1 MSSFQTSASINHI
14 NQKKKP
20 LKKTLN
26 FEDYTIV
33 ECSVNLVDFC
43 KKFGTPSS
51 FYRKLAKSNSSI
63 GRRKNRDFFSIYFS
77 GGAYTFF
84 RTPTLIHLI
93 FLLKNKKDITP
104 SVITSLKVRLK
115 KMYIKQDISIYS
127 SLNPENISEDA
138 KELIEKINDYQ
149 NILQPIGEDYSKK
162 RCSENF
168 LLTSE
173 N

>member
-1 MSSFQTSASINHI
+1 
-14 NQKKKP
+14 
-20 LKKTLN
+20 
-26 FEDYTIV
+26 
-33 ECSVNLVDFC
+33 
-43 KKFGTPSS
+43 
-51 FYRKLAKSNSSI
+51 
-63 GRRKNRDFFSIYFS
+63 
-77 GGAYTFF
+77 
-84 RTPTLIHLI
+84 
-93 FLLKNKKDITP
+93 
-104 SVITSLKVRLK
+104 
-115 KMYIKQDISIYS
+115 MYIKQDISIYS